1 LAKLDKGFD
10 VSLVLSLGNFGGAK
24 GIPVMINNN
33 DLVRL
38 QDGKRHVITIS
49 HAQMKEGG
57 ILPIIPI
64 IAGLIA
70 AAATTAGGVATAVS
84 KSKEAQKNALEAD
97 SARKLDELAAL
108 KLEKEKSGKGVLEFL
123 KENPNLATSLL
134 TLSLGC

>member
-49 HAQMKEGG
+49 HAQMKEG
-57 ILPIIPI
+57 
-64 IAGLIA
+64 AY
-70 AAATTAGGVATAVS
+70 S
-84 KSKEAQKNALEAD
+84 Q
-97 SARKLDELAAL
+97 
-108 KLEKEKSGKGVLEFL
+108 
-123 KENPNLATSLL
+123 
-134 TLSLGC
+134 

>member
-1 LAKLDKGFD
+1 
-10 VSLVLSLGNFGGAK
+10 
-24 GIPVMINNN
+24 MI
-33 DLVRL
+33 LVRL

-57 ILPIIPI
+57 ILAIIPI

-108 KLEKEKSGKGVLEFL
+108 KLEKEKSGKGLLEIL
-123 KENPNLATSLL
+123 KENPNLATTLL
-134 TLSLGC
+134 NTFANAKAKGSGLRLIKKNCRR